1 MKLKTFTV
9 LAIAVFMVSAMAI
22 GSAEAVTQITAQE
35 AYDMMVTTDVGVV
48 TTDLG
53 GPKLKE
59 VKPALID
66 IRTLAECS
74 WVGSPA
80 DENGNPIAV
89 NFPYKLWTHRI
100 DCETGKPILITVK
113 HLFGFLIRRTFPDKN
128 TPLILMCRSGKRSSD
143 ALTYLYSKGYKKVY
157 EIDNYL
163 KEGTVGGPGGR
174 GGFQGSSSNR
184 TDSYIGYRGW
194 PNRNGD
200 ISTIQNPDWEP
211 TLATQSVS
219 WMDTGLPITQKLDC
233 SKIWRYMW
241 RR

>member
-1 MKLKTFTV
+1 MKKIVTTFTMV
-9 LAIAVFMVSAMAI
+9 MFTLSMMAIANAGDPPAPSDYCVTAAKANNMVANDGAI
-22 GSAEAVTQITAQE
+22 
-35 AYDMMVTTDVGVV
+35 
-48 TTDLG
+48 
-53 GPKLKE
+53 
-59 VKPALID
+59 LID
-66 IRTLAECS
+66 CRTLEEYY
-74 WVGSPA
+74 WVGNPA
-80 DENGNPIAV
+80 DDNGEPIAY
-89 NFPYKLWTHRI
+89 NIPYKLWTSRI
-100 DCETGKPILITVK
+100 DCEEGKPILRTVK
-113 HLFGFLIRRTFPDKN
+113 HLFGFFIRRTFPDKD
-128 TPLILMCRSGKRSSD
+128 TPLILMCRSGVRCSD
-143 ALTYLYSKGYKKVY
+143 ALKHLYYLGYTDVC

-184 TDSYIGYRGW
+184 LDSYVGYRGW
-194 PNRNGD
+194 PDRNGD